1 MHRGHAVPLWM
12 KIAYSAFV
20 AVMVPTYWVSW
31 GPANFLWFCDVAVL
45 LTTVALWLESP
56 LLASMQAVGVTA
68 LQATWIVD
76 FVGKI
81 LTGCHLT
88 GTTEYMFDPKELLF
102 TRCLSGFHG
111 WLPLLLLWLVW
122 RLGYDRR
129 ALWLQTVLACLI
141 LVVSCFAVPGPTTPV
156 GNLNKVFGPNDKEPQ
171 TFVPMPMWV
180 AGLMVFYPLCFFLP
194 GHLVFA
200 WFMPRVRT
208 GVAERSVAS
217 AAASGKPDHFLFEV
231 RHERDL

>member
-1 MHRGHAVPLWM
+1 MRPGHAVPVWL
-12 KIAYSAFV
+12 KIAYTAFV

-31 GPANFLWFCDVAVL
+31 GPANFLWFCDVTVL

-56 LLASMQAVGVTA
+56 LLASMQAVGAVT

-76 FVGKI
+76 FVGRVI
-81 LTGCHLT
+81 TGRHLT
-88 GTTEYMFDPKELLF
+88 GTTEYMFDAEEPFF

-129 ALWLQTVLACLI
+129 ALRLQTAVACMLLVL
-141 LVVSCFAVPGPTTPV
+141 SCFAVPGPTTPV

-171 TFVPMPMWV
+171 TFAPMSVWV
-180 AGLMVFYPLCFFLP
+180 AGLMVFYTVCFFLP
-194 GHLVFA
+194 GHIDLCPGHA
-200 WFMPRVRT
+200 ART
-208 GVAERSVAS
+208 GGVAERSVTNQADR
-217 AAASGKPDHFLFEV
+217 AQ
-231 RHERDL
+231 